1 MTVAARQGCDDQP
14 AARANL
20 ETLTQV
26 GGLTLVTGVAGFIGL
41 HVAQRL
47 LDCGGSVVGVD
58 ALHTDISQCRLAQLT
73 GRPGFTFRRLDL
85 SEPDALAAAV
95 AGRRITRIVHL
106 AARANP
112 RASVAA
118 PAGYV
123 RDNLAAFAEILEFGR
138 LGQIEH
144 LIFSSSGSV
153 YGGGDG
159 TPSSSTDPTGRPRSF
174 YAATKTANEA
184 MAYSYAACHGLPCTV
199 LRLFS
204 VYGPWARP
212 DSAAM
217 IFARA
222 IRAGRPVPLFGA
234 GAMTRSFTYVGD
246 VTSAIVRA
254 AAAGG
259 PAGPPPFRVA
269 NVAGPAATV
278 ERFAA
283 TIEQLLGTR
292 AGRRFLP
299 VPDGDVPDSLG
310 RSDEDCPTPLAEGL
324 RHFTDWFMAYPDL
337 AAPLTFASAAGSAH

>member
-1 MTVAARQGCDDQP
+1 MTSSDP
-14 AARANL
+14 F
-20 ETLTQV
+20 
-26 GGLTLVTGVAGFIGL
+26 GGRTLVTGVAGFIGL

-47 LDCGGSVVGVD
+47 LDRGCSVVGVD
-58 ALHTDISQCRLAQLT
+58 ALHADISQRRLDQLT
-73 GRPGFTFRRLDL
+73 GRPGFTFHRLDL
-85 SEPDALAAAV
+85 GEPGALAAAV
-95 AGRRITRIVHL
+95 ADRRVTRIVHL

-112 RASVAA
+112 RVSVTA

-123 RDNLAAFAEILEFGR
+123 RDNLTAFAEILEFGR
-138 LGQIEH
+138 LGQVEH

-153 YGGGDG
+153 YGGGEG
-159 TPSSSTDPTGRPRSF
+159 TASSSTDPTGRPRSF

-184 MAYSYAACHGLPCTV
+184 MAYSYAACHGLPCTI

-254 AAAGG
+254 AGAGG
-259 PAGPPPFRVA
+259 PTARPPFRVA
-269 NVAGPAATV
+269 NVAGPVATV

-283 TIEQLLGTR
+283 IIEQLLG
-292 AGRRFLP
+292 APARRRLLP
-299 VPDGDVPDSLG
+299 VPDGDVRDSLG

-324 RHFTDWFMAYPDL
+324 RQFTDWFLAYPDL
-337 AAPLTFASAAGSAH
+337 AAPLTAVPVAGSAR